1 MYTMADNN
9 NPRYEEGGY
18 TIMASNI
25 FNELCIRDREDRE
38 RGNPPA
44 WNDITEL
51 AGHVRAF
58 DNITDVAYIAE
69 ANLLDELHYIDHDRH
84 NQNVRL
90 TTTGR
95 ENCGRGIQIPRST
108 NTLQVNLD

>member
-1 MYTMADNN
+1 VYT
-9 NPRYEEGGY
+9 R
-18 TIMASNI
+18 S
-25 FNELCIRDREDRE
+25 RRQE

-51 AGHVRAF
+51 AGYVRAF

-69 ANLLDELHYIDHDRH
+69 ANLLDELHYIDRDRH

-90 TTTGR
+90 TTTSR
-95 ENCGRGIQIPRST
+95 ENCGRGIQIPDQLTHCKSISIS
-108 NTLQVNLD
+108 L